1 MQPGTPHTVHS
12 MPSRAPSWAGAERLP
27 ESPSRHV
34 RLPHSAGGGV
44 GGPNSPPSMHALS
57 SPFCGAY
64 PPPVTHS
71 HASLR
76 PPSSAPAIMGL
87 PQHAPQSPQPPLHRP
102 DSLRWPPSPGRLSP
116 ASSSAAGMV
125 PPPSPADGPPPAAP
139 ALYVPAAGPPGA
151 MPPPLMLP
159 QVGRSS
165 GDGSGDPQACGS
177 AEFATADG
185 DMSSSCSCAESVSV
199 AGHSHESSGE
209 CSIIVRDPG
218 SLDPSPGAEILPD
231 DIELLQ
237 AEPSQAGTQ
246 NEDSAVVEAAVAPLP
261 AGPKPA
267 ARQLS
272 SSTKTSSIRR
282 EASLCMDTG
291 MALHGT
297 LPEHDVPRDALPP
310 LPDADT
316 PEAAAAAA
324 GSPGP
329 GQPQSPE
336 HSTFTAWRSVSA
348 PLQEARTLLLGAN
361 AREWE
366 VAAALHELESAPSA
380 GTGGAEF
387 TGLDSPAVAS
397 EQLLQPLLLGATVTA
412 AGHRASLDQ
421 LPSEVLATSP
431 ILSAASPFHYSPR
444 ADGVVAAPVV
454 LPPSRLET
462 AAVVLGHLSEQGKHG
477 RQQDLVQIFAAEAQP
492 VPQRSVGGSTAEG
505 EEHTGREEV
514 QAAQDNMCSVGSLI
528 ALPDAAAKQ
537 MYGSAGRE
545 SQGKEYNRAPS
556 FGIDIVRQGS
566 SARSAVPEEEE
577 DVAQQEGSVQGASED
592 LDVTLGVEELP
603 GSLNADSRA
612 AAVADGGRGV
622 ADMTLRIEGSP
633 VRHAMPLPVDPAAL
647 ATVPSAAGTSLA
659 GTLTFASDGRPS
671 LAPSSP
677 QAHSSASEAT
687 LPLCAVRSGAGG
699 ALNGSPRDGVRTL
712 ARASSAGHEADDEAG
727 SECGSI
733 GSGEFSPLRPL
744 DVPPGR
750 GAGRGLPARLESS
763 HTRARS
769 AFVGTE
775 PSAPWFK
782 RDAQMHKSLTF
793 RGDTDSHSLPQPDL
807 DLGAQSLKPAAAESP
822 PMPLFA
828 GGAGGS
834 GSNSGGTAQA
844 AQSSVLTRDGSTLSR
859 LGQVSTAVMSAE
871 ANTRAA
877 SSTGFFTWD
886 SSHLSR
892 RTSSESNLS
901 AVSVSSGMPTSPMP
915 DCSSPLDPLTVPD
928 VLMHAVGSVFD
939 SPQQISRSTGA
950 PQDSEPSAFD
960 LTEYEVDSDGEPAAD
975 ASICLLDLSPPASAA
990 TSATRVA
997 GDAAAPVDS
1006 PAPPSPPDSP
1016 SATLMTLA
1024 RPGTAPAPVSGTS
1037 LPGQVES
1044 SGELGD
1050 PARACSDP
1058 GSHSGELEAPDL
1070 GAALISPR
1078 RGPTWSAP
1086 APMPPTHSVL
1096 GPIPPSPPLPPAT
1109 SDKGFL
1115 LLDDKFPESDSPASP
1130 LAAESSCATAVRDP
1144 DFRLHP
1150 FATATASLATSV
1162 TDADSSALWAPAD
1175 PSDSAPLRQATAST
1189 ALAASEPSESHA
1201 RPDSVVSILEPVEPI
1216 LSRRSSSAN
1225 PSSPACVGAWGARP
1239 PAAPTHPTPAAPL
1252 PPPARPALQ
1261 PIITTAPVA
1270 TASPGGP
1277 MSPSTPLD
1285 AHHSGTP
1292 TAGGTL
1298 PWARYFLDA
1307 PPSRI
1312 SSLQSSPAFSH
1323 RAMSTHRSP
1332 SGLPVTPTGS
1342 TSSVRHAAV
1351 FSPAANMSPSVRA
1364 AVQAVAAGGGSAS
1377 NEPPDYDPADPPM
1390 VLWLPVYHRARR
1402 TGLEAQKEFPIAI
1415 GDVIAQRYRVTRPL
1429 GSAAFSRAVAA
1440 IDVHSGEHVCLKV
1453 IRSNKDFFDQS
1464 LDEVR
1469 IPPTPPRMAH
1479 TCPNTILDSTAGS
1492 SLALDDCAVAGRH
1505 RH

>member
-1 MQPGTPHTVHS
+1 
-12 MPSRAPSWAGAERLP
+12 
-27 ESPSRHV
+27 
-34 RLPHSAGGGV
+34 
-44 GGPNSPPSMHALS
+44 MHALS
-57 SPFCGAY
+57 SPFCSAY
-64 PPPVTHS
+64 PQNATHS
-71 HASLR
+71 HGNLR
-76 PPSSAPAIMGL
+76 PPSSAPAVMSL
-87 PQHAPQSPQPPLHRP
+87 PQHSPQSPQPPLHRP

-116 ASSSAAGMV
+116 ASSSAAGVV
-125 PPPSPADGPPPAAP
+125 PPPSPGDGPPPA
-139 ALYVPAAGPPGA
+139 LYMAAPGA
-151 MPPPLMLP
+151 PGTVPPPLMLP
-159 QVGRSS
+159 RGGRSS
-165 GDGSGDPQACGS
+165 GDGSGEPQAYGS

-185 DMSSSCSCAESVSV
+185 DLSSSCSCAESVSV

-218 SLDPSPGAEILPD
+218 SLDPSPGADGLPD
-231 DIELLQ
+231 DIELVQ
-237 AEPSQAGTQ
+237 QQPSQAAPH
-246 NEDSAVVEAAVAPLP
+246 DADAAVAMAAVPPP
-261 AGPKPA
+261 AGPKFA

-291 MALHGT
+291 MTRPGT
-297 LPEHDVPRDALPP
+297 PVEQELQRDVVPA
-310 LPDADT
+310 LPDADA
-316 PEAAAAAA
+316 PAVAAAAADA
-324 GSPGP
+324 PGL
-329 GQPQSPE
+329 GQPGSPE

-348 PLQEARTLLLGAN
+348 PLQEARTLLLGGH

-387 TGLDSPAVAS
+387 TGLDNPSVSS
-397 EQLLQPLLLGATVTA
+397 EQLLQPLLLGAAVTA
-412 AGHRASLDQ
+412 SGHRGSLDQ
-421 LPSEVLATSP
+421 LPRDALATSP
-431 ILSAASPFHYSPR
+431 ILSAASPFHYSPQ
-444 ADGVVAAPVV
+444 ADRVAVAPVV

-462 AAVVLGHLSEQGKHG
+462 AAVVLGHLGEHGQQGRK
-477 RQQDLVQIFAAEAQP
+477 QDVVQIFAAEAQP
-492 VPQRSVGGSTAEG
+492 VPQRSVGSGAAEAV
-505 EEHTGREEV
+505 EHASWEDA

-528 ALPDAAAKQ
+528 ALPDAAAAMQ
-537 MYGSAGRE
+537 TYGSAGRE
-545 SQGKEYNRAPS
+545 PHAKEYSRAPS

-566 SARSAVPEEEE
+566 SARSAVPEEDD
-577 DVAQQEGSVQGASED
+577 DVVQQGGSVEGAPEVGEGDD
-592 LDVTLGVEELP
+592 LDVTLDVEELP
-603 GSLNADSRA
+603 GSLNVDSRA
-612 AAVADGGRGV
+612 AGAADGVGV
-622 ADMTLRIEGSP
+622 ADVSPRSEGST
-633 VRHAMPLPVDPAAL
+633 VCRSVLVPVDPAAL
-647 ATVPSAAGTSLA
+647 ATVPSAAATSLA

-687 LPLCAVRSGAGG
+687 LPLCAVLSAAGG
-699 ALNGSPRDGVRTL
+699 AVHGSPRDGGGCRAL
-712 ARASSAGHEADDEAG
+712 ARASSAGNEADDEAG

-733 GSGEFSPLRPL
+733 GSGEFSALRPL
-744 DVPPGR
+744 AVPPGR
-750 GAGRGLPARLESS
+750 GAGRGLPARLEVS
-763 HTRARS
+763 HSRTRS
-769 AFVGTE
+769 AFVVTE

-782 RDAQMHKSLTF
+782 KDAQMHKSLTF
-793 RGDTDSHSLPQPDL
+793 RGDSDSRSLPQPDL
-807 DLGAQSLKPAAAESP
+807 DLGAQSLMPAAVDSP

-828 GGAGGS
+828 GGAGGGGGGG
-834 GSNSGGTAQA
+834 GSNSGSTAQA
-844 AQSSVLTRDGSTLSR
+844 NQSSFLTGEGSTLSR
-859 LGQVSTAVMSAE
+859 PGQASTAVTSTE

-892 RTSSESNLS
+892 RASSESLLS

-915 DCSSPLDPLTVPD
+915 DCSSPLDPLTVPE

-939 SPQQISRSTGA
+939 SPQQVTRSSAA

-960 LTEYEVDSDGEPAAD
+960 LTEYEADSDGEPAGD

-997 GDAAAPVDS
+997 GDAATTADD

-1016 SATLMTLA
+1016 SATLMTLR
-1024 RPGTAPAPVSGTS
+1024 RPGTAPASAAVP

-1050 PARACSDP
+1050 PAPVSSDI
-1058 GSHSGELEAPDL
+1058 GSHSGELAAPDL

-1078 RGPTWSAP
+1078 RGPAWSAP
-1086 APMPPTHSVL
+1086 APMPSTHGVL
-1096 GPIPPSPPLPPAT
+1096 GPLPPSPPLPPAT

-1115 LLDDKFPESDSPASP
+1115 LLDDKFPESDTPASP

-1150 FATATASLATSV
+1150 FATASLATSV

-1225 PSSPACVGAWGARP
+1225 PSSPACVSSWGARP
-1239 PAAPTHPTPAAPL
+1239 PPAPPHPTPAAAL

-1270 TASPGGP
+1270 GPNPGGP

-1285 AHHSGTP
+1285 AYHPGTP

-1307 PPSRI
+1307 PPSRM

-1351 FSPAANMSPSVRA
+1351 LSPAANMSPSVRA
-1364 AVQAVAAGGGSAS
+1364 AVAAAAAGGGGST
-1377 NEPPDYDPADPPM
+1377 NEPPDYDPTDPPM
-1390 VLWLPVYHRARR
+1390 VLWLPVYHRAQR

-1440 IDVHSGEHVCLKV
+1440 IDVHTGEHVCLKV

-1464 LDEVR
+1464 LDEVGVR
-1469 IPPTPPRMAH
+1469 PPDTHAWLTCKHRARPQQAAISSHRRRCVRTP
-1479 TCPNTILDSTAGS
+1479 
-1492 SLALDDCAVAGRH
+1492 
-1505 RH
+1505 